1 MLKPVRGKCHG
12 LGALWI
18 TLVCLG
24 LETGFAPGAVRA
36 EEPARLVGHWLLT
49 GDVLDRSGREQHGI
63 NKGVMFPRI
72 AGGGRRASGVFNG
85 QGAHVEIPLKPDT
98 LGGTGDFSLAAWV
111 EMTADTTDL
120 PGSIASQF
128 DESQR
133 RGFSLGFA
141 TNTGV
146 TSSQANFRQIE
157 FGIDS
162 ARDEPGW
169 TDHGRPG
176 NALLIF
182 ALCAHEGALFAGT
195 CEAGA
200 TEAGRVWKLDARN
213 EWIDLGAPDRC
224 NSVSALATFEGE
236 LYAGVSKYRLA
247 GSALAESENPNKGG
261 RVYRYRGE
269 QQWEDCGQLPDTEAI
284 GGMVVYGGKLYAS
297 SLYKPAGFFRYEG
310 GTNWTAC
317 PLPNGKRVEA
327 LAVWNG
333 GLYASS
339 YDQAHIF
346 RFDGQEWSDLGQ
358 VGPPENTQTYS
369 FAVYRGELYVG
380 TWATGRVFRYG
391 GGTNWID
398 CGRLGQELEVMGML
412 VHNGQL
418 YAGSLPLAEVY
429 RYDGGNSWNRLVQ
442 LDKTADVKYRRAWT
456 MAQYRGRLYCG
467 TLPSGRVWSFAAG
480 ANATTDRELSPGWH
494 HVVASRRGNR
504 LSVHVDGKSV
514 AESAPL
520 APADYDLT
528 TDRPLRLGAGSTD
541 FLQGR
546 MHDVRLYRGA
556 LSAGEIETLS
566 RE

>member
-12 LGALWI
+12 LGTLWI
-18 TLVCLG
+18 TLVWLG

-36 EEPARLVGHWLLT
+36 EEPTRLVGHWLLT

-72 AGGGRRASGVFNG
+72 AGGGRRAAGVFNG

-128 DESQR
+128 DESER

-157 FGIDS
+157 FGIDN

-346 RFDGQEWSDLGQ
+346 RFDGREWSDLGQ

-528 TDRPLRLGAGSTD
+528 TNRPLRLGAGSTD